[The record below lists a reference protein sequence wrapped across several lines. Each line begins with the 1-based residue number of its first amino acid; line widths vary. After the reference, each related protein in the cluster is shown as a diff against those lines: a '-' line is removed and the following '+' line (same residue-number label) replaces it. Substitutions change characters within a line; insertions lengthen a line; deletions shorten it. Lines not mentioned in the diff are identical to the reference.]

1 MIVLDA
7 SAAVELLLGGP
18 AGARV
23 GQALESDAVLA
34 PELLDVEVVSAFAR
48 LARAGVVTEA
58 GGQARVDRLQR
69 LPVRRIPHRPLTAR
83 TWQLRDRVR
92 VSDAYYVA
100 CAEWARASL
109 LTTDARLGRAALP
122 GLTVTVVS

>member
-1 MIVLDA
+1 LIVLDA
-7 SAAVELLLGGP
+7 SAAVELLLGTP
-18 AGARV
+18 AGVRV
-23 GQALESDAVLA
+23 GHVLQSDAVLA

-48 LARAGVVTEA
+48 LARAGVVSVA
-58 GGQARVDRLQR
+58 GAQARVGGLTSM
-69 LPVRRIPHRPLTAR
+69 PVRRIPHRPLTAR
-83 TWQLRDRVR
+83 AWQLGDRVR

-100 CAEWARASL
+100 CAEWASASL

>member
-1 MIVLDA
+1 MLDA
-7 SAAVELLLGGP
+7 SAAVELLLGTR

-23 GQALESDAVLA
+23 GQELESDAVLA

-48 LARAGVVTEA
+48 LVRSGAVTPAGA
-58 GGQARVDRLQR
+58 GARVGVLLR

-83 TWQLRDRVR
+83 AWDLRDRVR

-100 CAEWARASL
+100 CAEWAGASL